1 MQETGHTAAGTVRGT
16 AAGTHHG
23 VTAGMT
29 RGIIREDG
37 TTLGTEDIG
46 AGMTLGAAGTTTI
59 ADGTAAGTLLSMEV
73 Q

>member
-1 MQETGHTAAGTVRGT
+1 MQEIGHTAAGTVRGT
-16 AAGTHHG
+16 ADGIHHG

-29 RGIIREDG
+29 LGIIREDG

-59 ADGTAAGTLLSMEV
+59 ADGTADGTLLSMGA